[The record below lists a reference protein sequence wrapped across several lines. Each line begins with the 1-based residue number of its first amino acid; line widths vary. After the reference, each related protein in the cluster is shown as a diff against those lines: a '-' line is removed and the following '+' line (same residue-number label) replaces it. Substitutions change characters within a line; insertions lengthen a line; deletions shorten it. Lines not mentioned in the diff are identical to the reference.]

1 MLLTGDAR
9 GDQILAGLE
18 LTGLLKPHQ
27 SMHVDVL
34 KMPHH
39 GSDRNMDRAFLERVT
54 ADHYVFSG
62 NGQHG
67 NPERATL
74 EMLLAAR
81 GQTTRYVI
89 HFTYRST
96 RSMRRARQTGRKSSG
111 RKKFGRDTRSGTAV
125 REDWSA
131 RRHALGALFDDYPQF
146 GSKVTTVSNG
156 PPHLIE
162 LLDPVGL

>member
-1 MLLTGDAR
+1 
-9 GDQILAGLE
+9 
-18 LTGLLKPHQ
+18 
-27 SMHVDVL
+27 MHVDVL

-39 GSDRNMDRAFLERVT
+39 GSDRNMDRAFLERIT

-62 NGQHG
+62 NGSTAIR
-67 NPERATL
+67 NARRSRCCSRPAVRPPATSSTL
-74 EMLLAAR
+74 P
-81 GQTTRYVI
+81 T
-89 HFTYRST
+89 RST
-96 RSMRRARQTGRKSSG
+96 TIDEARKADWEKGQRQEKVRKRCSP
-111 RKKFGRDTRSGTAV
+111 GTAV

-131 RRHALGALFDDYPQF
+131 RRHALGALFHDYPQF